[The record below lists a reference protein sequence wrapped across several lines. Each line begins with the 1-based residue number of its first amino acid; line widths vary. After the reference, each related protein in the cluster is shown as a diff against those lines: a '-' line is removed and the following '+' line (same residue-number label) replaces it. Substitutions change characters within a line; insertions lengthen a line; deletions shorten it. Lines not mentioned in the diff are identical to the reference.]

1 MKSNMKGL
9 SMVMKR
15 NDVQVTV
22 RVNKEIKERAEQLFD
37 SIGLSMSTAINV
49 FLRKSLDENG
59 VPFALTTKQ
68 TGFGAGHSAEEIT
81 KAFNDALQKDST
93 HSREDGC
100 LLCVIT
106 QTLKKRTL
114 NTRMA
119 SGNTHD
125 KCVRKTSGITCVRRA
140 KRVWKISTRH

>member
-1 MKSNMKGL
+1 
-9 SMVMKR
+9 MVMKR
-15 NDVQVTV
+15 NDVQITV

-81 KAFNDALQKDST
+81 KAFNDSLQKDST
-93 HSREDGC
+93 HSREDG
-100 LLCVIT
+100 LPIARYNAD
-106 QTLKKRTL
+106 LKK
-114 NTRMA
+114 A
-119 SGNTHD
+119 YIEYSDG
-125 KCVRKTSGITCVRRA
+125 
-140 KRVWKISTRH
+140 KREYT